1 MMLDIFSRYCP
12 GWTVVEGQDAEVVR
26 DWIEGVVAAAGSI
39 DSAVVART
47 SVVVTR
53 RGRPSG
59 GGHRSPALGQTGSG
73 MNCDWAPS
81 TDTSC
86 AVMWPASSD
95 AKNAVRAA

>member
-1 MMLDIFSRYCP
+1 M
-12 GWTVVEGQDAEVVR
+12 
-26 DWIEGVVAAAGSI
+26 AAAGSI
-39 DSAVVART
+39 DSAVVAPT
-47 SVVVTR
+47 SVVVTQRERPGGR
-53 RGRPSG
+53 RDT
-59 GGHRSPALGQTGSG
+59 RSPALGQTGSG